1 MALQDIITNL
11 GTAIVNLVNVRITKA
26 FTTHDT
32 EFEEILLDLKAKV
45 DELVGDN
52 TPDIPVTPTT
62 EEFDI
67 NGYTGTIT
75 TLLEDDNY
83 VTIYEFNPV
92 LSLSTSKFFS
102 GDYDKKPVKIILTN
116 EQDIPKELQD
126 FGSTTIPLTNSGY
139 NNTYFQISANN
150 SLKQLKLYSENNERI
165 NITRF
170 YNTSKAPV

>member
-1 MALQDIITNL
+1 M
-11 GTAIVNLVNVRITKA
+11 
-26 FTTHDT
+26 
-32 EFEEILLDLKAKV
+32 LDLKAKV

-52 TPDIPVTPTT
+52 SSEIPITPTT

-67 NGYTGTIT
+67 NGYTGTVAT
-75 TLLEDDNY
+75 VLEENSY

-92 LSLSTSKFFS
+92 VTLSTSKFFN
-102 GDYDKKPVKIILTN
+102 GDYDKKPVKIVLTN

-126 FGSTTIPLTNSGY
+126 YGNTTVPLVVSGY
-139 NNTYFQISANN
+139 NNTYFQISAND

>member
-11 GTAIVNLVNVRITKA
+11 GTSIINLVNVRITKA

-32 EFEEILLDLKAKV
+32 ELEEILLDLKAKV
-45 DELVGDN
+45 DKLVGDN

-75 TLLEDDNY
+75 TLSEDDNY

-116 EQDIPKELQD
+116 EQDVPLELQD
-126 FGSTTIPLTNSGY
+126 FGTSSMGATASGY
-139 NNTYFQISANN
+139 NNTHFQISANG
-150 SLKQLKLYSENNERI
+150 SLKQLKLYNENTERI
-165 NITRF
+165 DITRF
-170 YNTSKAPV
+170 YTISKAP